1 MPLIRVW
8 GVRITFHPFFVIIMM
23 ASLVTGH
30 FIELITLFAI
40 VFIHECGHAAA
51 AALLGYRVLSIQML
65 PFGGVAVIEDGGT
78 ITAYR
83 EIMIALAGP
92 LQNML
97 MVGVV
102 LLLQYSNLGDPVFLN
117 YIIQGN
123 LLIALFNLLPV
134 LPLDGGKI
142 VQALV
147 SLWAP
152 YYTTLMWTYRIS
164 ILCSV
169 GVVLYAVSRWFTGDY
184 GLPLNI
190 LLIGLFLF
198 YSNVTD
204 YRNVP
209 YRFIRFLMNRE
220 GAFARHAATGSLAQP
235 IISFP
240 AKPLDTI
247 LRLLK
252 RERYH
257 MVYVMNRQGRIM
269 AVLPEQRII
278 GSYFQQNGDKL

>member
-1 MPLIRVW
+1 MIRLW
-8 GVRITFHPFFVIIMM
+8 GVRISFHPFFVIIMM
-23 ASLVTGH
+23 ASLLTGN

-51 AALLGYRVLSIQML
+51 AALLGCRVLSIQML
-65 PFGGVAVIEDGGT
+65 PFGGVAVIEDAGN
-78 ITAYR
+78 ITARR
-83 EIMIALAGP
+83 EIIIALAGP
-92 LQNML
+92 FQNML

-102 LLLQYSNLGDPVFLN
+102 LLLKYGNLGDPLFLD

-147 SLWAP
+147 SLAAP

-164 ILCSV
+164 ILCSA
-169 GVVLYAVSRWFTGDY
+169 GVILVAIGRWFTGDY

-190 LLIGLFLF
+190 LLVGIFLF

-204 YRNVP
+204 YRNIP

-220 GAFARHAATGSLAQP
+220 NAFTRHAATGSLAQP

-240 AKPLDTI
+240 AKPLETI

-257 MVYVMNRQGRIM
+257 MIYVMNRQGRIM

-278 GSYFQQNGDKL
+278 GSYFKQDTDKL

>member
-1 MPLIRVW
+1 MIRLW

-23 ASLVTGH
+23 ASLLTGN

-51 AALLGYRVLSIQML
+51 AALLGCRVLSIQML
-65 PFGGVAVIEDGGT
+65 PFGGVAVIEDAGN
-78 ITAYR
+78 ITARR
-83 EIMIALAGP
+83 EIIIALAGP
-92 LQNML
+92 FQNML

-102 LLLQYSNLGDPVFLN
+102 FLLKYGNLGDPLFLD

-147 SLWAP
+147 SLAAP

-164 ILCSV
+164 IVCSA
-169 GVVLYAVSRWFTGDY
+169 GVVLVAIGRWFTGDS

-190 LLIGLFLF
+190 LLIGIFLF

-204 YRNVP
+204 YRNIP

-220 GAFARHAATGSLAQP
+220 SAFTHHAATGSLAQP

-240 AKPLDTI
+240 AKPLETI

-257 MVYVMNRQGRIM
+257 MIYVMNRQGRIM

-278 GSYFQQNGDKL
+278 GSYFKQDTDKL

>member
-1 MPLIRVW
+1 MIRLW
-8 GVRITFHPFFVIIMM
+8 GVRISFHPFFVIIMM
-23 ASLVTGH
+23 ASLLTGN

-51 AALLGYRVLSIQML
+51 AALLGCRVLSIQML
-65 PFGGVAVIEDGGT
+65 PFGGVAVIEDAGN
-78 ITAYR
+78 ITARR
-83 EIMIALAGP
+83 EIIIALAGP
-92 LQNML
+92 FQNML

-102 LLLQYSNLGDPVFLN
+102 LLLKYGGLGDPIFLD

-147 SLWAP
+147 SLAAP

-164 ILCSV
+164 ILCSA
-169 GVVLYAVSRWFTGDY
+169 GVILVAIGRWFIGDY

-190 LLIGLFLF
+190 LLIGIFLF
-198 YSNVTD
+198 YSNVID
-204 YRNVP
+204 YRNIP

-220 GAFARHAATGSLAQP
+220 GAFTRHAAAGSLAQP

-240 AKPLDTI
+240 AKPLETI

-257 MVYVMNRQGRIM
+257 MIYVMNRQGRIM

-278 GSYFQQNGDKL
+278 GSYFKQDTDKL

>member
-1 MPLIRVW
+1 MIRLW
-8 GVRITFHPFFVIIMM
+8 GVRISLHPFFVIIML
-23 ASLVTGH
+23 ASLATGH

-51 AALLGYRVLSIQML
+51 AALLGCRVLSIQML
-65 PFGGVAVIEDGGT
+65 PFGGVAVIEDGGRL
-78 ITAYR
+78 TAGR
-83 EIMIALAGP
+83 EIIIALAGP
-92 LQNML
+92 LQNIV
-97 MVGVV
+97 MVGITM
-102 LLLQYSNLGDPVFLN
+102 LLQYANLGDPVFLA

-147 SLWAP
+147 SLIAP

-164 ILCSV
+164 ILCST
-169 GVVLYAVSRWFTGDY
+169 GVILFAISKWITGDY

-220 GAFARHAATGSLAQP
+220 GAFAYHASTGSLAQP

-252 RERYH
+252 REKYH

-278 GSYFQQNGDKL
+278 GSYFKQNTDKL